1 MKILNYGELLSILSY
16 NMGQKNPQK
25 RYFIALAGPPASGK
39 STISKK
45 LNEDL
50 NIKGFQS
57 GILQMDS
64 FHFDDA
70 ILKSKN
76 LLPRKGSPDT
86 FDVMGL
92 KNFLIRLSNESEVVI
107 PIFDRSLEL
116 SRSSAF
122 TITENKKIII
132 VEGNY
137 LLLNS
142 HPWNTLRDYFDS
154 SIMIYCEEP
163 ILEKRLIERW
173 KGFDLNQ
180 DQINQKVYENDLPNG
195 VSVIKNSIKADY
207 YLEN

>member
-1 MKILNYGELLSILSY
+1 
-16 NMGQKNPQK
+16 MGQKNPQK

-195 VSVIKNSIKADY
+195 VRVIKNSIEADY

>member
-195 VSVIKNSIKADY
+195 VRVIKNSIEADY

>member
-1 MKILNYGELLSILSY
+1 MKNLDYNELLSILIY
-16 NMGQKNPQK
+16 NLDQNNLKN

-39 STISKK
+39 STISQK
-45 LNEDL
+45 LNEDF
-50 NIKGFQS
+50 NTKGLSSEIF
-57 GILQMDS
+57 QMDG

-70 ILKSKN
+70 ILNSRN
-76 LLPRKGSPDT
+76 LLPRKGSPET

-92 KNFLIRLSNESEVVI
+92 KNFLIRLANEPEVVV
-107 PIFDRSLEL
+107 PVFDRRLEL
-116 SRSSAF
+116 SRSSAV
-122 TITENKKIII
+122 TITEDKKIII

-142 HPWNTLRDYFDS
+142 HPWSTLNDYFNS
-154 SIMIYCEEP
+154 RIMIHCEES

-180 DQINQKVYENDLPNG
+180 EQINQKVYKNDLPNG
-195 VSVIKNSIKADY
+195 VNVIQNSIEADY